1 MAAAEPEVE
10 AEPVAEVEP
19 EAEQEPEVVVEEA
32 VVEAEAP
39 VEVEAKVEVA
49 PEVEAKVEAT
59 PEIEEIAETAT
70 DDSSLFDDLE
80 TTSKTPE
87 ADGSGED
94 SNILAEV
101 AKQAEISAPEAEV
114 AAAKPPRRARIVRVK
129 RADIERAVE
138 DGALEEVEE
147 EEAQTEPDSSLSD
160 ADEADLLRELAAV
173 EAELLATGETETEDQ
188 QAPESTEAEA
198 DVAPETAAPARP
210 AAETPDSDVSRL
222 MAAADEKLEDPEAS
236 SSRETYDHLR
246 AAMAAA
252 HADRAAGGSVGSDV
266 RDDEYREDLAS
277 VVRPR
282 RPSATKTASRRPEA
296 AQRPAPLKLVAEQ
309 RINEAPAKKSG
320 PVRPRRIA
328 SAQADEAEFAGKGRE
343 GGFAEYAVESG
354 AVELNEL
361 LEAAASYM
369 SFIEGRDHFSRPQL
383 MNKVKL
389 LDSAEFNREDGL
401 RSFGLLLREGKI
413 EKTNNGQFTAS
424 GQIGFRPGQRAV
436 G

>member
-1 MAAAEPEVE
+1 MAKQAEVAEPEVE
-10 AEPVAEVEP
+10 EP
-19 EAEQEPEVVVEEA
+19 A
-32 VVEAEAP
+32 V
-39 VEVEAKVEVA
+39 
-49 PEVEAKVEAT
+49 
-59 PEIEEIAETAT
+59 IR
-70 DDSSLFDDLE
+70 
-80 TTSKTPE
+80 
-87 ADGSGED
+87 
-94 SNILAEV
+94 
-101 AKQAEISAPEAEV
+101 
-114 AAAKPPRRARIVRVK
+114 PRRARIVRVK
-129 RADIERAVE
+129 RADLERAVE
-138 DGALEEVEE
+138 TGALEEVEE
-147 EEAQTEPDSSLSD
+147 EKAEPALRSSLSD
-160 ADEADLLRELAAV
+160 ADEAELLRELAAV
-173 EAELLATGETETEDQ
+173 EAELLATDEAAAAEQAAAED
-188 QAPESTEAEA
+188 EAEEEI
-198 DVAPETAAPARP
+198 VAKVVATTSKPAIARP
-210 AAETPDSDVSRL
+210 VAETPDSDISRL
-222 MAAADEKLEDPEAS
+222 MDAADEKLEDPEAS

-252 HADRAAGGSVGSDV
+252 QADRAAGGSVGSDI

-282 RPSATKTASRRPEA
+282 RPAPTKTASRRPEP

-309 RINEAPAKKSG
+309 RIDEEPVKKDG

-328 SAQADEAEFAGKGRE
+328 SSQADEAEFANKGRE
-343 GGFAEYAVESG
+343 GGFAEYATESG

-369 SFIEGRDHFSRPQL
+369 SFVEGRDHFSRPQL

-424 GQIGFRPGQRAV
+424 GQIGFRPGQRAA